1 MVPVGYDLNLSAA
14 KEYGG
19 RLWPIFPVKFIL
31 LPAVMYF
38 LTSVFVSDATILT
51 CVVLAAAAPT
61 AIFAVA
67 SSQLYGL
74 NVNLAESSFLTT
86 TLAFL
91 FVLYPVIYWWEKMN

>member
-1 MVPVGYDLNLSAA
+1 MADLPGEIHPAS
-14 KEYGG
+14 GG
-19 RLWPIFPVKFIL
+19 DVFPDECIRLGCDHPDVRG
-31 LPAVMYF
+31 
-38 LTSVFVSDATILT
+38 T
-51 CVVLAAAAPT
+51 AAAAPT

-91 FVLYPVIYWWEKMN
+91 FVLYPVIYWWEKTN